1 MCYILFMKK
10 KIWTIFLLIANCI
23 TIFFLFTLGL
33 LFWIIEL
40 NFIYE
45 PGFTRLELIKYVL
58 FIYLHSADLQSPVQ
72 DLRHSECSRSFHR
85 CYISHKQPYQNIR
98 FRSDQIRSSFLLRSP
113 CILMLHQWQ
122 L

>member
-23 TIFFLFTLGL
+23 TIFLLFTLGL

-58 FIYLHSADLQSPVQ
+58 FIIISAAI
-72 DLRHSECSRSFHR
+72 
-85 CYISHKQPYQNIR
+85 YIAIATAGINSIIAHINILTSQPLTR
-98 FRSDQIRSSFLLRSP
+98 FNKISIWITRIFMVLLW
-113 CILMLHQWQ
+113 CGILAYHFILE
-122 L
+122 LLF

>member
-40 NFIYE
+40 NFNYE

-58 FIYLHSADLQSPVQ
+58 FIIISAAI
-72 DLRHSECSRSFHR
+72 
-85 CYISHKQPYQNIR
+85 YIAIATAGIISIIAHINILTSQPLTR
-98 FRSDQIRSSFLLRSP
+98 FNKISIWITRIVMVLLWGG
-113 CILMLHQWQ
+113 ILAYHFILE
-122 L
+122 LLF